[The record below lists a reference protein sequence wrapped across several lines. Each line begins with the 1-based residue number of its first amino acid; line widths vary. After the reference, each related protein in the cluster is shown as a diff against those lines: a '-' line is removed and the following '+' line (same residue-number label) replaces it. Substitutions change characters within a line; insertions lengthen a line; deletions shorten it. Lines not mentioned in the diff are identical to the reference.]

1 MTLSAKE
8 VKTLL
13 KEHGISVRHIRVRV
27 ESVGYG
33 SLSIRIRLL
42 DIALDCQRIET
53 IVRREYQEIREDE
66 HVQGEYLQGCN
77 TYVQCQYDYDVF
89 DQAVEALYPRAKELY
104 AYLETQNGYQGIEI
118 FENEDV
124 QALAFYKDH
133 LISLKNKK
141 DSTVFYRNR
150 AFYSEHDLAEIL
162 VTLEHGHIFG
172 AA

>member
-89 DQAVEALYPRAKELY
+89 GIKQWKLFTHEQKSFTPIWKRK
-104 AYLETQNGYQGIEI
+104 NGYQGIEI

-141 DSTVFYRNR
+141 EFNFVFWQKPC
-150 AFYSEHDLAEIL
+150 IL
-162 VTLEHGHIFG
+162 
-172 AA
+172 